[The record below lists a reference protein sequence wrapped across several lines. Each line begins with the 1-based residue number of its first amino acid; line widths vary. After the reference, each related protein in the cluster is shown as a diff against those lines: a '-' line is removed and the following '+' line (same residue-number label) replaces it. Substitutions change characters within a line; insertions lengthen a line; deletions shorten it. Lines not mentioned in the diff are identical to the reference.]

1 MKEYPRSARLN
12 TQLQHE
18 LSSLLREGI
27 LRDPRLHDRILTV
40 TAVEVGRDL
49 SSAQVLVS
57 WLGDDEA
64 LDEAVKVLNRAAG
77 KIRHEI
83 GERLR
88 MRYVPTLHFVVDKA
102 LREGDRVQALIR
114 KAVAEDQAAAADAE
128 KTAARKA
135 ASKKPKK
142 S

>member
-114 KAVAEDQAAAADAE
+114 KAVAEDKAAAADAE

>member
-18 LSSLLREGI
+18 LSALLREGI

-40 TAVEVGRDL
+40 TAVETGRDL

-57 WLGDDEA
+57 WLGDDAA
-64 LDEAVKVLNRAAG
+64 LDEAVKVLNRASG

-88 MRYVPTLHFVVDKA
+88 MRYVPTLHFVVDKG
-102 LREGDRVQALIR
+102 LREGDRVHALIR
-114 KAVAEDQAAAADAE
+114 KAVADDKAAAADAE
-128 KTAARKA
+128 KAAAKKPA
-135 ASKKPKK
+135 TKKPKK

>member
-18 LSSLLREGI
+18 LSTLLREGI
-27 LRDPRLHDRILTV
+27 LRDPRLHDRILTI

-57 WLGDDEA
+57 WLGDDEG
-64 LDEAVKVLNRAAG
+64 LEEAVKVLNRASG
-77 KIRHEI
+77 KVRHEI

-114 KAVAEDQAAAADAE
+114 KAVAEDQAAAEAAAAVSE
-128 KTAARKA
+128 KSQKSRK
-135 ASKKPKK
+135 PTK

>member
-18 LSSLLREGI
+18 LSALLREGI

-57 WLGDDEA
+57 WLGDDA
-64 LDEAVKVLNRAAG
+64 GLDEAVKVLNRASG
-77 KIRHEI
+77 KVRHEI

-114 KAVAEDQAAAADAE
+114 KAVAEDKAAAAE
-128 KTAARKA
+128 AAA
-135 ASKKPKK
+135 APAKPKKPKK

>member
-18 LSSLLREGI
+18 LSALLREGI
-27 LRDPRLHDRILTV
+27 LRDPRLHDRVLTV
-40 TAVEVGRDL
+40 TSVEVGRDL

-57 WLGDDEA
+57 WLGDDA
-64 LDEAVKVLNRAAG
+64 SLDEAVKVLNRAAG
-77 KIRHEI
+77 KVRHEL

-88 MRYVPTLHFVVDKA
+88 MRYVPTLHFSADRA

-114 KAVAEDQAAAADAE
+114 EAVRKDQASAEQAAVPSPPKPRKK
-128 KTAARKA
+128 KT
-135 ASKKPKK
+135 
-142 S
+142 